1 MEEQTVRDKQA
12 ILQLYDT
19 VLPALAQ
26 YINQNIAPIIPL
38 FENFVLER
46 LLDTW
51 TKGPGAD
58 PDAEISIEN
67 GNVQQLG
74 LKLRLEGFNK
84 DGVEPFDIAKDLLF
98 KLENNSY
105 TVGPDKNNSWLEKAY
120 MQRWVKIEFEMIA
133 GKWSD
138 ELIDAVMKRLPE

>member
-26 YINQNIAPIIPL
+26 FINQNISPVIPL

-51 TKGPGAD
+51 TKDPASD
-58 PDAEISIEN
+58 PDTIISVEN
-67 GNVQQLG
+67 GNVQLLG

-84 DGVEPFDIAKDLLF
+84 SGVEPFDISKDLLF
-98 KLENNSY
+98 KLEYNTY
-105 TVGPDKNNSWLEKAY
+105 TVGPDKNSNWLEKLY
-120 MQRWVKIEFEMIA
+120 LQRWEKSEYEMIA